1 MEKPIGMHG
10 KHMVVNH
17 NTESAAVLAILAMFI
32 VHMHGEMTS
41 NQHAISFS
49 EYLRL
54 VLGN

>member
-17 NTESAAVLAILAMFI
+17 NIESAAVLAILAMFI